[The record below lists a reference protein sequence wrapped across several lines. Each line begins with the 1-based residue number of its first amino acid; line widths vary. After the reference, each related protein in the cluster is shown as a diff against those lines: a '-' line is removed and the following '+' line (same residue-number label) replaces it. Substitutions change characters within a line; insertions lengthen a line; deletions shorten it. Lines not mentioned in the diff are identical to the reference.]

1 MRLARRFQLTLHHS
15 FAIRLS
21 IVPSGFGS
29 LCCFQQ
35 ASSFPLP
42 ISHVMAP
49 GETKIDGC
57 EMKPSIRRTYHDV
70 SCVKIQQKSRTMAVD
85 RPHHRGGTP
94 RRRRPATGDRL
105 LSICSSLGLASIPR
119 TGHAGPGPSTAA
131 DNEAST
137 NRVPS
142 TASQRRQNMIR
153 ARRVALKMK
162 RKGKALARK
171 ARRIA
176 KDVTVKLA
184 RKIETCDLSRSAVTA
199 AFTSTVV
206 NVLCGSLVLG
216 ATSLV
221 AAGVSVAIA
230 ERIRSRRWSRR
241 EAGRYQHT
249 ASGRTSYLGPPGRSF
264 LVPSGSQQG
273 ATDDHVHR
281 RQI

>member
-1 MRLARRFQLTLHHS
+1 
-15 FAIRLS
+15 
-21 IVPSGFGS
+21 
-29 LCCFQQ
+29 
-35 ASSFPLP
+35 
-42 ISHVMAP
+42 
-49 GETKIDGC
+49 
-57 EMKPSIRRTYHDV
+57 
-70 SCVKIQQKSRTMAVD
+70 MAVN

-94 RRRRPATGDRL
+94 RRRRSATGDRL

-119 TGHAGPGPSTAA
+119 TGHAGRLGPSTAA
-131 DNEAST
+131 DNEASA
-137 NRVPS
+137 NHPNHAPS
-142 TASQRRQNMIR
+142 TATSSQRRQNMIR

-162 RKGKALARK
+162 GKGKAVAKK

-184 RKIETCDLSRSAVTA
+184 RKIEICEERYDLSRSAVTG

-221 AAGVSVAIA
+221 AAGVSVAVA

-249 ASGRTSYLGPPGRSF
+249 ASGRTSHLGPSGRSF

>member
-1 MRLARRFQLTLHHS
+1 
-15 FAIRLS
+15 
-21 IVPSGFGS
+21 
-29 LCCFQQ
+29 
-35 ASSFPLP
+35 
-42 ISHVMAP
+42 
-49 GETKIDGC
+49 
-57 EMKPSIRRTYHDV
+57 
-70 SCVKIQQKSRTMAVD
+70 MAVN

-94 RRRRPATGDRL
+94 RRRRSATGDRL

-119 TGHAGPGPSTAA
+119 TGHAGLGPSTAA
-131 DNEAST
+131 DNEASA
-137 NRVPS
+137 NHPNHAPS
-142 TASQRRQNMIR
+142 TATSSQRRQNMIR
-153 ARRVALKMK
+153 AHRVALKMK
-162 RKGKALARK
+162 GKGKTLARK

-184 RKIETCDLSRSAVTA
+184 RKIEICEERYDLSRSAVTG

-249 ASGRTSYLGPPGRSF
+249 ASGRTSHLGPSGRSF

>member
-1 MRLARRFQLTLHHS
+1 
-15 FAIRLS
+15 
-21 IVPSGFGS
+21 
-29 LCCFQQ
+29 
-35 ASSFPLP
+35 
-42 ISHVMAP
+42 
-49 GETKIDGC
+49 
-57 EMKPSIRRTYHDV
+57 
-70 SCVKIQQKSRTMAVD
+70 
-85 RPHHRGGTP
+85 
-94 RRRRPATGDRL
+94 
-105 LSICSSLGLASIPR
+105 
-119 TGHAGPGPSTAA
+119 
-131 DNEAST
+131 
-137 NRVPS
+137 
-142 TASQRRQNMIR
+142 MIR

-162 RKGKALARK
+162 GKGKAVAKK

-184 RKIETCDLSRSAVTA
+184 RKIEICEERYDLSRSAVTG

-221 AAGVSVAIA
+221 AAGVSAAIA
-230 ERIRSRRWSRR
+230 ERIRRRRLSRR

-249 ASGRTSYLGPPGRSF
+249 TSGRTSYLGPSGRSF

>member
-1 MRLARRFQLTLHHS
+1 
-15 FAIRLS
+15 
-21 IVPSGFGS
+21 
-29 LCCFQQ
+29 
-35 ASSFPLP
+35 
-42 ISHVMAP
+42 
-49 GETKIDGC
+49 
-57 EMKPSIRRTYHDV
+57 
-70 SCVKIQQKSRTMAVD
+70 MAVN

-94 RRRRPATGDRL
+94 RRRRSATGDRL

-119 TGHAGPGPSTAA
+119 TGHAGLGPSTAA
-131 DNEAST
+131 DNEASG
-137 NRVPS
+137 NHAPS

-153 ARRVALKMK
+153 AHRVALKMK
-162 RKGKALARK
+162 GKGKTLARK

-184 RKIETCDLSRSAVTA
+184 RKIEICEERYDLSRSAVTG

-249 ASGRTSYLGPPGRSF
+249 ASGRTSHLGPSGRSF